1 MTDGREAAKM
11 RADRGSDAVKLSKQ
25 QNEQQS
31 NMSLA
36 PSSKSVLVAN
46 TMSNQ
51 FVGTKNFYN
60 QSGVWQ
66 DAEFKAEKKLP
77 EISVK
82 YGSEEFYA
90 LLNKEKELAQFL
102 ALGEQ
107 VVVVWNGNV
116 YRIVK

>member
-1 MTDGREAAKM
+1 
-11 RADRGSDAVKLSKQ
+11 
-25 QNEQQS
+25 
-31 NMSLA
+31 
-36 PSSKSVLVAN
+36 
-46 TMSNQ
+46 MSNQ

-116 YRIVK
+116 YRVVK